1 MSIPQEFQQILW
13 DDWINCYW
21 VEAISQY
28 EPILFLKVF
37 MFKHQ
42 DEKKPDLKGE
52 EEIITQYI
60 RGDNGF
66 VYKQTMPNRGDVVLV
81 PIYQFNKEIF

>member
-1 MSIPQEFQQILW
+1 MSKPHEFQQILW

-37 MFKHQ
+37 KFKHQ
-42 DEKKPDLKGE
+42 DEKKPNLKGE
-52 EEIITQYI
+52 EEILIQYI
-60 RGDNGF
+60 QGDDGF
-66 VYKQTMPNRGDVVLV
+66 TYKQTMPTRGNIVLV
-81 PIYQFNKEIF
+81 PIYQFDKEIF